1 MTKIIY
7 LFLLLAGLLHAT
19 GCETKRFSL
28 NAYQNHGASLTLMD
42 LLRDVTQTCNISV
55 VFEDKRARDRL
66 SQPLDMVN
74 IHDYTLPELLTF
86 IFDEHNLFYDYNP
99 QKAILKVS
107 YFNTMSYNVDYINLE
122 TLTTSSSKSISVG
135 SGGSTAGVNGTTGT
149 NGTTGAIGT
158 TTAGITGNN
167 NNYNNLSGG
176 GSNTDMTT
184 VTARSTFTFWDQLQS
199 HIQEILKIDE
209 DYNEGYNKTL
219 INRDA
224 TSITVS
230 GTKRQLHE
238 IEQYL
243 AALKKRMHSQVM
255 IEAHLI
261 ELTYN
266 DYSSLGVNWSQFSLG
281 LNGNFA
287 SNHNNMGDP
296 NTLYSFGMQFNSA
309 GLIDFLR
316 KYGEVEV
323 LSNPKVLTLSNQPAV
338 INVGQQLSYLYENGA
353 IASSNTQTAATTTK
367 TLGSVFVGLT
377 LNIVPEVTEDGYI
390 IMRINPVT
398 SELLTDS
405 ELSSSTT
412 TTTNTNR
419 VMPPDTRVKQMTSI
433 VKVKDS
439 QKVLIGGL
447 IEKKNFK
454 NDTKVP
460 LLGDIPALGWLFHNK
475 TDVTRKSELFILLTP
490 HLIKGDVFP
499 SIDDSVMKRFD

>member
-1 MTKIIY
+1 MTKIFY
-7 LFLLLAGLLHAT
+7 LFLLLAGLLYAD
-19 GCETKRFSL
+19 GCTTKRFSL

-74 IHDYTLPELLTF
+74 IHDYTLSELLTF
-86 IFDEHNLFYDYNP
+86 IFDQHNLFYDYNP
-99 QKAILKVS
+99 QTALLKVS
-107 YFNTMSYNVDYINLE
+107 YYNTMSYNVDYINIDE
-122 TLTTSSSKSISVG
+122 LTTTSTKSISVG
-135 SGGSTAGVNGTTGT
+135 SGGGTTGT
-149 NGTTGAIGT
+149 TGTTGTVAATTTTGT
-158 TTAGITGNN
+158 TGGNTGT
-167 NNYNNLSGG
+167 GTG
-176 GSNTDMTT
+176 GSNTDLTT
-184 VTARSTFTFWDQLQS
+184 VTATSTFTFWNQLQN

-209 DYNEGYNKTL
+209 DYSEAYNKTL

-238 IEQYL
+238 VEQYI

-266 DYSSLGVNWSQFSLG
+266 DYSSIGVNWSEFSLG

-287 SNHNNMGDP
+287 SNHNNIGDP
-296 NTLYSFGMQFNSA
+296 NTLYSFGMQFNSS
-309 GLIDFLR
+309 GLIDFLK

-323 LSNPKVLTLSNQPAV
+323 LSNPKILTLSNQPAV

-353 IASSNTQTAATTTK
+353 IASTNIQVAATTTK

-405 ELSSSTT
+405 ELSSSSTP
-412 TTTNTNR
+412 TTNANR

-433 VKVKDS
+433 VKVKDA

-447 IEKKNFK
+447 IEKKIFR

-460 LLGDIPALGWLFHNK
+460 LLGDIPGLGWLFHNK

-490 HLIKGDVFP
+490 RLIKGDVFP
-499 SIDDSVMKRFD
+499 TIDDSILKKFD

>member
-1 MTKIIY
+1 MKKLLY
-7 LFLLLAGLLHAT
+7 LFLLLAGLLQAD
-19 GCETKRFSL
+19 GCTTKRFSL

-86 IFDEHNLFYDYNP
+86 IFDQHNLFYDYNP
-99 QKAILKVS
+99 QTSLLKVS
-107 YFNTMSYNVDYINLE
+107 YYNTVSYNVDYININELK
-122 TLTTSSSKSISVG
+122 TTSIKSISVG
-135 SGGSTAGVNGTTGT
+135 AGGGAGTTGANGTT
-149 NGTTGAIGT
+149 GTTGAIGATGT
-158 TTAGITGNN
+158 TGSNAGVG
-167 NNYNNLSGG
+167 GG
-176 GSNTDMTT
+176 GSNTDLTT
-184 VTARSTFTFWDQLQS
+184 VTATSTFTFWDQLQN
-199 HIQEILKIDE
+199 HIQEILRIDE
-209 DYNEGYNKTL
+209 DYSEGYNKTL

-238 IEQYL
+238 VEQYI

-266 DYSSLGVNWSQFSLG
+266 DYSSIGVNWSEFSLG

-287 SNHNNMGDP
+287 SNYNNLGDP
-296 NTLYSFGMQFNSA
+296 STLYSFGMQFNSL

-323 LSNPKVLTLSNQPAV
+323 LSNPKILTLSNQPAV
-338 INVGQQLSYLYENGA
+338 INVGQQLSYLYENGS
-353 IASSNTQTAATTTK
+353 IASANTLTAATTTK

-377 LNIVPEVTEDGYI
+377 LSIVPEVTEDGYI

-405 ELSSSTT
+405 ELSSSTKKT
-412 TTTNTNR
+412 TTTDR
-419 VMPPDTRVKQMTSI
+419 VMPPDTRVKQMSSI
-433 VKVKDS
+433 VKVKDT

-447 IEKKNFK
+447 IEKKNYR

-460 LLGDIPALGWLFHNK
+460 LLGDIPGIGWLFHNK

-490 HLIKGDVFP
+490 RLIKGDVFP
-499 SIDDSVMKRFD
+499 TIDDSILKRFD